1 MKDIEICPFWCI
13 LQAEHSPDIIFIVYT
28 VCWLKVK
35 GLDTC
40 CSAAYTS
47 ETQRFTISEVPA
59 DWHELIIRQRIIK
72 ASTARDNG
80 QMDPRCS

>member
-47 ETQRFTISEVPA
+47 QTQEQQRFTISKVTA
-59 DWHELIIRQRIIK
+59 DWHELMIPQYII
-72 ASTARDNG
+72 ARAN
-80 QMDPRCS
+80 QQ